1 MVSHKLFVPLPP
13 NISISFMKPSDFI
26 HPEDA
31 AALRQMESI
40 PGFAALVKKVLAIGI
55 ENLQYGLNMASSI
68 RLSECQLPEIYRHLP
83 PICKRLGISEP
94 EFYLQMDP
102 NPNAWTMGDTRIY
115 IVVTSGL
122 LEMMSNE
129 ELDAIIAHECGHI
142 LCRHVLYH
150 TVAQWI
156 SSGLANW
163 GIFGTLATPV
173 QFALLYWYRKSELSA
188 DRAASI
194 ITSPEIVANS
204 MARLSGG
211 PQNLTSQINLQ
222 EWALQA
228 DEYDKIQNNGLWN
241 KTLQLAA
248 IAGLDHP
255 FSAVRVREILK
266 WGESEQYRMIMNGG
280 AMENHSGH
288 TCPQCGCPIDDGW
301 HFCRNCGCKL

>member
-1 MVSHKLFVPLPP
+1 
-13 NISISFMKPSDFI
+13 MKPSDFI

-31 AALRQMESI
+31 AALRQMEGI
-40 PGFAALVKKVLAIGI
+40 PGFATLVKKILAVGI
-55 ENLQYGLNMASSI
+55 ENLQYGVNMASTI
-68 RLSECQLPEIYRHLP
+68 RLSERQLPKIYRHLP
-83 PICKRLGISEP
+83 PNCQRLGIPEP

-122 LEMMSNE
+122 LEMMSDE
-129 ELDAIIAHECGHI
+129 ELDAILAHECGHV

-156 SSGLANW
+156 GSGLANL
-163 GIFGTLATPV
+163 GILGTLATPV
-173 QFALLYWYRKSELSA
+173 QYALLYWSRKSELSA

-194 ITSPEIVANS
+194 ITSPEVVAS
-204 MARLSGG
+204 TMARLSGG
-211 PQNLTSQINLQ
+211 PKSITSQIDLK
-222 EWALQA
+222 EWASQA

-241 KTLQLAA
+241 KTLQLAV

-266 WGESEQYRMIMNGG
+266 WGESEQYRMIKNAGM
-280 AMENHSGH
+280 MDSPSGS
-288 TCPQCGCPIDDGW
+288 TCPRCGSAVEEGW
-301 HFCRNCGCKL
+301 RFCRNCGAPLNS